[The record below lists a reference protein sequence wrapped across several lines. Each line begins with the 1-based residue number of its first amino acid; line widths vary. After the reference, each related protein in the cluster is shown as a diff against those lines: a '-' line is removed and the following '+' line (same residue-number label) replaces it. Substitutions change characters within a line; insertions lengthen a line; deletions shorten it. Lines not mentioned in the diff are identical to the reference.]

1 MLHHFIEVLLEV
13 PPRAKSYKSI
23 FAFLRYTYKYRKKAS
38 FGHLSSLLV
47 TMIYLYLSKCFQTKM
62 ILAYS
67 WAIKG

>member
-47 TMIYLYLSKCFQTKM
+47 TTISLFLSKFFQMEM
-62 ILAYS
+62 IFA
-67 WAIKG
+67 